1 MKGRPMDSL
10 AIRTI
15 RRALACLLVFAL
27 ALSGAM
33 PAAAQGAGGGSGP
46 GGSQKNSLNPFLTV
60 TQAGDYAAA
69 GTGMRGTGSGTITIA
84 SIPPGATV
92 TQAFLYWAT
101 VATTFSPPFANGV
114 FNGTPITGVSIGTD
128 GDPCWSGTTTT
139 FAFRANVTA
148 LVLPGGNGA
157 YTLT

>member
-1 MKGRPMDSL
+1 
-10 AIRTI
+10 
-15 RRALACLLVFAL
+15 
-27 ALSGAM
+27 
-33 PAAAQGAGGGSGP
+33 
-46 GGSQKNSLNPFLTV
+46 
-60 TQAGDYAAA
+60 
-69 GTGMRGTGSGTITIA
+69 MRGTGSGTITIA

-114 FNGTPITGVSIGTD
+114 FNGTPITGTSTGTD
-128 GDPCWSGTTTT
+128 GDPCWPGTTTT

-157 YTLT
+157 YTLTYDALDRVTTQKDPSGQLLTYTLDAVGNVQVVQDSQGGPPPRLTMPPTA